1 MDCFM
6 LFMVAFSL
14 CLCCLSCSWV
24 CGQVDVFF
32 SANVE
37 SNVDVLIH
45 TMWKAGFP
53 ACKLT
58 VRTTNPEYAQL
69 AWQAIERALKQ

>member
-1 MDCFM
+1 MRR
-6 LFMVAFSL
+6 
-14 CLCCLSCSWV
+14 CLSCWWV